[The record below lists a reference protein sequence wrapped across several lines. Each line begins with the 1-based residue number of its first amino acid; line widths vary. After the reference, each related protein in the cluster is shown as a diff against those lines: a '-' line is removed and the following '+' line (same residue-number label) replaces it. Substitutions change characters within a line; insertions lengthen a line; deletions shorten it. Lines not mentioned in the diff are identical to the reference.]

1 MKSNLE
7 PQFWSNVFNHHVP
20 NFNGPTFEYQLRGA
34 TRLPNPFAWSGDPF
48 QVLVPGQWDEWPGHP
63 GHPGIHGFGVR
74 SLHSGGPVE
83 TRIFHN
89 SRQSLQHLQP
99 LIVLLYTIYIYNIHH
114 QFPSI
119 SNFHHSLSLV
129 SRNPLWF
136 PSKSPSPRWHS
147 WRAGRECSFWRQ
159 AQREPLARHFHQE
172 LQAPGDKV
180 VPMNYRYGGF
190 RTGGSPPIA
199 GWFIMADP
207 IKMDDL
213 GVPSFWHSSISTM
226 SNRNYKP
233 T

>member
-1 MKSNLE
+1 M
-7 PQFWSNVFNHHVP
+7 V
-20 NFNGPTFEYQLRGA
+20 
-34 TRLPNPFAWSGDPF
+34 
-48 QVLVPGQWDEWPGHP
+48 
-63 GHPGIHGFGVR
+63 FGVR
-74 SLHSGGPVE
+74 SLHSGGPSG
-83 TRIFHN
+83 N
-89 SRQSLQHLQP
+89 PHLP
-99 LIVLLYTIYIYNIHH
+99 WFPSVFATSSTLCSITIYYNIYIYNIHH

-159 AQREPLARHFHQE
+159 VQREPLARHFHQE

-190 RTGGSPPIA
+190 RTWGIPPIA
-199 GWFIMADP
+199 GWFTWADP